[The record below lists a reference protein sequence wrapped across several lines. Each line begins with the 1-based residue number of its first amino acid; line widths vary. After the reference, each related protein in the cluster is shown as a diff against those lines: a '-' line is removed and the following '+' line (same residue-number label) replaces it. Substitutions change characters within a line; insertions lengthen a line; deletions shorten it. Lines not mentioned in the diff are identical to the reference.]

1 MASVPSLTSSKRQCA
16 RAGVG
21 GLRRVPRRGPRLRP
35 AHAHAGAAPEAGVG
49 AHCPAVTLDDDGGS
63 WTRKETGRRRG
74 RGRFS
79 APCERT
85 RVVQPRL
92 GADGGVRRAGGTRA
106 TALGGAHVGPAGRG
120 PAWGARG
127 CWVNPEPRQGRRRL
141 VDVRRSVH
149 HLRRGGGNSAV
160 HGDAGGAA
168 GPRARRGE
176 PDPGADAALPSVWA
190 PRGRVRGAGRE
201 GGRRAAGR
209 GTGEAEGGHTATR
222 RKRAVRKGARPR
234 PATPLNARRK
244 LASGWQSRVFSG
256 GRRVAVT
263 CPQREEDKPLWRGMS

>member
-1 MASVPSLTSSKRQCA
+1 M
-16 RAGVG
+16 
-21 GLRRVPRRGPRLRP
+21 
-35 AHAHAGAAPEAGVG
+35 GA
-49 AHCPAVTLDDDGGS
+49 
-63 WTRKETGRRRG
+63 G
-74 RGRFS
+74 RGRRPGVGEDAGAS
-79 APCERT
+79 PHPANAPAWSSRGWGRMEACGE
-85 RVVQPRL
+85 
-92 GADGGVRRAGGTRA
+92 AAGHRA

-160 HGDAGGAA
+160 RGDAGGAA

-176 PDPGADAALPSVWA
+176 PDPGADAALPSVRD

-209 GTGEAEGGHTATR
+209 GTGEAEGGHKATR
-222 RKRAVRKGARPR
+222 RKRAARKGARPR
-234 PATPLNARRK
+234 PATLLNARRK
-244 LASGWQSRVFSG
+244 LASGWQSRVVSG
-256 GRRVAVT
+256 WPEGGSHLSSA
-263 CPQREEDKPLWRGMS
+263 GGG

>member
-1 MASVPSLTSSKRQCA
+1 MASVPSLTSPKRQCA
-16 RAGVG
+16 RAGAG

-35 AHAHAGAAPEAGVG
+35 AHAGAAPEAGVG

-79 APCERT
+79 APWERT

-141 VDVRRSVH
+141 VDVRCAAQCPSSAAR
-149 HLRRGGGNSAV
+149 GGNSAV
-160 HGDAGGAA
+160 RGDAGGAA

-176 PDPGADAALPSVWA
+176 PDPGADAALPSVRD

-209 GTGEAEGGHTATR
+209 GTGEAEGSHVATR
-222 RKRAVRKGARPR
+222 RKRAARKGARPG
-234 PATPLNARRK
+234 PATPLNARWK
-244 LASGWQSRVFSG
+244 LASGWQSRVVSG
-256 GRRVAVT
+256 WPEGGSHLSSA
-263 CPQREEDKPLWRGMS
+263 GGG